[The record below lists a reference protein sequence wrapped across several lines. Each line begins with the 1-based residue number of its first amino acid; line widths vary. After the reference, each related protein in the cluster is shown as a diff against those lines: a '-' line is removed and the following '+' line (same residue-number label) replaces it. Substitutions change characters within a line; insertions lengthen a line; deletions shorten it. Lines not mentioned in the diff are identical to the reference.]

1 MGVDYLL
8 DGNILLIG
16 VDYLLD
22 WNRLFILCTGSNLR
36 IFDYPSSRSTCSIL
50 ID

>member
-8 DGNILLIG
+8 DGNILLMG

-36 IFDYPSSRSTCSIL
+36 IFD
-50 ID
+50 